1 MKRILQALLCL
12 ALLSTATAVQ
22 AADRISLSDCETAAL
37 NYSRR
42 IKALANEVKSAESAA
57 ESAKTAT
64 YPSLVLEANV
74 KYITALP
81 KFFGME
87 FGDNWNYSAG
97 PALYWTAFDG
107 NVKRKN
113 YESMEKLA
121 QSKKFELE
129 YEKKQLILNVR
140 QAYFMLISSLA
151 TLDLLNQQLALAQ
164 AQNRDV
170 RKGIEHGIKNKLD
183 GVLSDSDVLQRQS
196 QIKSAQ
202 ISVTDCIKILNDLTG
217 NAVSFDFEKYAS
229 QNSWKELFDFDSLK
243 DLLDKFLAYLS
254 ASFDENNSSAASLE
268 MMSKYYETLAGADI
282 NSNYPVINI
291 YAKSTMDHP
300 NGPLVE
306 TFNQNTAGASFSM
319 PLYQFGR
326 NKKAAESG
334 RYSAASYEEQKLEV
348 IENMRRLFDSS
359 KKKIAILAAQKDLS
373 ADVVDRTKTAA
384 ELMFS
389 SYMAGESRF
398 LDVENLNVKV
408 LEAKTSE
415 INIYAQMLTQLAII
429 ASLSA
434 AALLP
439 EVQQ

>member
-1 MKRILQALLCL
+1 MKRILRAFLCL
-12 ALLSTATAVQ
+12 ALCSS
-22 AADRISLSDCETAAL
+22 AAAAAEKISLSDCETAAL

-42 IKALANEVKSAESAA
+42 IKSLANDVKSAENAA
-57 ESAKTAT
+57 ESAKTAN
-64 YPSLVLEANV
+64 YPSLVLEANL

-81 KFFGME
+81 KVFGIE

-97 PALYWTAFDG
+97 PAVYWTAFDG

-121 QSKKFELE
+121 RSKKLALE
-129 YEKKQLILNVR
+129 YEKKQLILSVR

-151 TLDLLNQQLALAQ
+151 ALDLLNQQLALAQ
-164 AQNRDV
+164 AQDKDV

-202 ISVTDCIKILNDLTG
+202 ISVADCIKTLNDLTG
-217 NAVSFDFEKYAS
+217 DAVFFDFDKYAS
-229 QNSWKELFDFDSLK
+229 QNSWAGLFGFDSLQ
-243 DLLDKFLAYLS
+243 DLLDKFLGYRS
-254 ASFDENNSSAASLE
+254 ANFDAGNPSAASLE

-291 YAKSTMDHP
+291 FAKSTMDHP
-300 NGPLVE
+300 NGPIVE
-306 TFNQNTAGASFSM
+306 TFNQNTAGATFSM

-334 RYSAASYEEQKLEV
+334 RYSAASYDEQKLEV
-348 IENMRRLFDSS
+348 IENLQRLFDFA
-359 KKKIAILAAQKDLS
+359 KKKVALLAAQKDLS

-384 ELMFS
+384 ELMFR

-398 LDVENLNVKV
+398 LDVENLNVKA
-408 LEAKTSE
+408 LEAKTAE

-429 ASLSA
+429 ASLSIS
-434 AALLP
+434 
-439 EVQQ
+439 EVKQ